1 MIIDEV
7 SMVACKRLQMMK
19 CLVVLSILAVGD
31 LYQLPPVGQAPL
43 FSTVSD
49 CYGSGSLWVDH
60 FVMLELTEVMRQR
73 GDIAFSE
80 LLCRV
85 RTNSCTSDDVRTLKS
100 REIAANAADPYL
112 ENWKTLELT
121 ATLDALTSLC
131 FCEPWLNASQLS
143 PVLLDDQIN
152 IRCDRSRVTCENK
165 GGLLMCVPSRMNPS
179 NIQRFTAN
187 SIEAVSATIHV
198 PNVSSIQMGVVYR
211 SPSVPQTTLTT
222 VDSLVSCLIALWV
235 TFRLP

>member
-1 MIIDEV
+1 MFVIRDEV
-7 SMVACKRLQMMK
+7 SMVGSNMLLEIHKRLQQIK
-19 CLVVLSILAVGD
+19 GVSDDKVFGGVSILAVGD

-143 PVLLDDQIN
+143 PVLLDDQID
-152 IRCDRSRVTCENK
+152 IRCD
-165 GGLLMCVPSRMNPS
+165 
-179 NIQRFTAN
+179 
-187 SIEAVSATIHV
+187 
-198 PNVSSIQMGVVYR
+198 
-211 SPSVPQTTLTT
+211 
-222 VDSLVSCLIALWV
+222 
-235 TFRLP
+235 